1 MNKDPNQ
8 ILTSLMKGE
17 DIGEQNAF
25 DLMQLLATGTID
37 PAVAGAILTSLRI
50 KGESAEEVR
59 GFANAMRELATTID
73 LEEDDTTIDIV
84 GTGGDGSNS
93 FNLSTGTAL
102 LLSLIHISEPT
113 RPY

>member
-50 KGESAEEVR
+50 IILNEVNI
-59 GFANAMRELATTID
+59 APATAGS
-73 LEEDDTTIDIV
+73 IV
-84 GTGGDGSNS
+84 PVASNCIKS
-93 FNLSTGTAL
+93 KAFCSPI
-102 LLSLIHISEPT
+102 SSPFISEVKI
-113 RPY
+113 

>member
-50 KGESAEEVR
+50 KVSQQRRFEV
-59 GFANAMRELATTID
+59 
-73 LEEDDTTIDIV
+73 
-84 GTGGDGSNS
+84 
-93 FNLSTGTAL
+93 L
-102 LLSLIHISEPT
+102 LTP
-113 RPY
+113 

>member
-8 ILTSLMKGE
+8 ILTTLMKGE

-50 KGESAEEVR
+50 KGE
-59 GFANAMRELATTID
+59 
-73 LEEDDTTIDIV
+73 
-84 GTGGDGSNS
+84 
-93 FNLSTGTAL
+93 
-102 LLSLIHISEPT
+102 
-113 RPY
+113 